1 MKPHR
6 GSRDKQEHKEG
17 GIKDERALGICSVY
31 IIYTYEKFLMQ
42 HSTMN
47 KEYID
52 WTFKG
57 KKNRILSG
65 ASGGNS
71 FPVENS

>member
-1 MKPHR
+1 M
-6 GSRDKQEHKEG
+6 
-17 GIKDERALGICSVY
+17 IKDERALGICSVY

-52 WTFKG
+52 RTFKG
-57 KKNRILSG
+57 KKIE
-65 ASGGNS
+65 
-71 FPVENS
+71 F